1 MAPLTPLDGI
11 TVIDLSQNL
20 PGPWLTQVLQSL
32 GAWVVK
38 VEPPSGEGLRW
49 MPPHHRGANVAFGAV
64 NAGKSSV
71 AIDLKRPEGQ
81 AVLKAMLAK
90 ADVLV
95 ESFRP
100 GVLRRLGLDPDA
112 LRAAHP
118 RLVICSVTG
127 FGQQGTLAAKPGH
140 DINFLARSGLLSMS
154 GPTDDAPS
162 MPPVQIADI
171 GGGSLPGVIG
181 VLAALME
188 RDRTGEGR
196 HLDISLARG
205 VLSFGAMALPITAMG
220 HHEEGGDGFLTGGL
234 PCYRTYQTA
243 DGRALAVGAL
253 EPKFWMAFCQ
263 AADRPDLIPKGFD
276 RRPEAHAEI
285 ENLVGSRTLD
295 DWADLLASVDCC
307 VEPVATMAEALDDP
321 FIAEQL
327 PPDEGGLP
335 HVRPEVGAPVRVPTR
350 PAGSLGADVH
360 DVAARLGLDA
370 TQLGA
375 AADAGALLVPTPE
388 ADA

>member
-1 MAPLTPLDGI
+1 M
-11 TVIDLSQNL
+11 
-20 PGPWLTQVLQSL
+20 
-32 GAWVVK
+32 
-38 VEPPSGEGLRW
+38 PS
-49 MPPHHRGANVAFGAV
+49 
-64 NAGKSSV
+64 
-71 AIDLKRPEGQ
+71 
-81 AVLKAMLAK
+81 
-90 ADVLV
+90 
-95 ESFRP
+95 
-100 GVLRRLGLDPDA
+100 
-112 LRAAHP
+112 
-118 RLVICSVTG
+118 
-127 FGQQGTLAAKPGH
+127 
-140 DINFLARSGLLSMS
+140 
-154 GPTDDAPS
+154 PTDDAPS

-295 DWADLLASVDCC
+295 DWTDLLTSVDCC

-321 FIAEQL
+321 FVAKQL
-327 PPDEGGLP
+327 PPAGVCPCDP
-335 HVRPEVGAPVRVPTR
+335 RSARPCGAAA
-350 PAGSLGADVH
+350 AGSLGADIH

-370 TQLGA
+370 TQLSA
-375 AADAGALLVPTPE
+375 AADAGTLLVPTPE